1 MTFAVLAMM
10 LNNFYMF
17 IEFRTVKN
25 TWSQKL
31 KFLHCFVTN
40 SFR

>member
-1 MTFAVLAMM
+1 
-10 LNNFYMF
+10 MF

-25 TWSQKL
+25 AWSAEVI
-31 KFLHCFVTN
+31 FVHRFVTN